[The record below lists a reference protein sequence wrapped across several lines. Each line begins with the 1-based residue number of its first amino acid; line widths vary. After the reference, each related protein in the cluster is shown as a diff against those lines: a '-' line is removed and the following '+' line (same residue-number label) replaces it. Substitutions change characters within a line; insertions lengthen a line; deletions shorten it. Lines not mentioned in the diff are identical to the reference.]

1 MNWRLPPQSECFSW
15 RGWYGASLLGAVA
28 ARCSAAAYAPRVLL
42 IHHAGKSGAQRGTS
56 RKEDVLDSVVSLRL
70 PPDYDANQ
78 GARFEVYFT
87 KHRGFFGPDAQPFEA
102 KLIEGRWHT
111 CDIQRGS
118 DEVTMRALQK
128 QGLSFRDIAERLG
141 VSKSSVGRKL
151 NGGEA

>member
-1 MNWRLPPQSECFSW
+1 MPVKAELS
-15 RGWYGASLLGAVA
+15 A
-28 ARCSAAAYAPRVLL
+28 ARRKKRRARQYHISAAA
-42 IHHAGKSGAQRGTS
+42 
-56 RKEDVLDSVVSLRL
+56 
-70 PPDYDANQ
+70 PDYDANQ

-118 DEVTMRALQK
+118 DEETMRALHK

-151 NGGEA
+151 K